1 MFKTGRST
9 PVRASIPWFL
19 FWILSYVSL
28 LFLSQTPPIFQKLHH
43 FVPAWR
49 AFQNSE
55 WFVWYFVEGFAN
67 ISAETCTNIQKGW
80 QATLTCD
87 SERPWRS
94 SANVCQ
100 ARMDYQSRPSPI
112 GGAGHSLTRHSGR
125 DRVLQPWDQS
135 RWGGEGELSKGPDLA
150 QKGSGRAGLPG
161 QKAPKLLTI
170 LLLLLPTFPWLPY
183 KIANIEPSLD
193 NTSLLSSDFN
203 SWKLFKSMGNLFHI
217 SFEGKVYFKTRIH

>member
-1 MFKTGRST
+1 MT
-9 PVRASIPWFL
+9 
-19 FWILSYVSL
+19 SL
-28 LFLSQTPPIFQKLHH
+28 LKTEFHHDSSLGLFPMVILSQTPPTFQKLHH

-67 ISAETCTNIQKGW
+67 ICAQTCTNIQKGW

-100 ARMDYQSRPSPI
+100 ARMDCQSRPPPI

-125 DRVLQPWDQS
+125 DRVLQPWGQS
-135 RWGGEGELSKGPDLA
+135 RGGGEGEPSKGPDFA

-170 LLLLLPTFPWLPY
+170 LLLLLPTFPWLPF
-183 KIANIEPSLD
+183 KLANTEPSYD
-193 NTSLLSSDFN
+193 NTSLLSSDSN
-203 SWKLFKSMGNLFHI
+203 SWKLFKSTRNLFHF
-217 SFEGKVYFKTRIH
+217 SFETKFYI

>member
-1 MFKTGRST
+1 MT
-9 PVRASIPWFL
+9 
-19 FWILSYVSL
+19 SL
-28 LFLSQTPPIFQKLHH
+28 LKTEFHHDSSLGLFPMVILSQTPPTFQKLHH

-55 WFVWYFVEGFAN
+55 WFVWYFVESFAN
-67 ISAETCTNIQKGW
+67 ICAQTCTNIQKGW

-100 ARMDYQSRPSPI
+100 ARMDCQSRPPPI

-125 DRVLQPWDQS
+125 DRVLQPWGQS
-135 RWGGEGELSKGPDLA
+135 RGGGEGEPSKGPDFA
-150 QKGSGRAGLPG
+150 QKSNGRAGLAG

-170 LLLLLPTFPWLPY
+170 LLLLLPTFPWLP
-183 KIANIEPSLD
+183 
-193 NTSLLSSDFN
+193 F
-203 SWKLFKSMGNLFHI
+203 
-217 SFEGKVYFKTRIH
+217 

>member
-19 FWILSYVSL
+19 SWTLSYALL
-28 LFLSQTPPIFQKLHH
+28 LFLSQTPPTFQKLHH

-67 ISAETCTNIQKGW
+67 ICAQTCTNIQKGW

-135 RWGGEGELSKGPDLA
+135 RWGGEGEPSKGPDLA

-170 LLLLLPTFPWLPY
+170 LLLLLPTFPWLPF

-203 SWKLFKSMGNLFHI
+203 SWKLFKSTGNLFHI
-217 SFEGKVYFKTRIH
+217 SFERKVSI